1 MLDSGFVYSEK
12 LWSPPPPPTHTTTT
26 PCCTVTLLSYQAPTS
41 PLALKVRSGGARV

>member
-12 LWSPPPPPTHTTTT
+12 LWSPSPP

-41 PLALKVRSGGARV
+41 PLALKVRSGEASE